1 MENVQGILVPV
12 KGRVLIGG
20 TSSFDDVSMEGTAF
34 SGLILNC
41 SKSA

>member
-1 MENVQGILVPV
+1 MENIQGILVPV

-20 TSSFDDVSMEGTAF
+20 AHSFDDIVMEGTGF
-34 SGLILNC
+34 SGLVLNC